1 MKKLSL
7 YISFLFVLTCAK
19 EDSQDPGTTPSNITP
34 RYTLTASSGEG
45 GSVSPTTG
53 SFNAGTQVSVTAT
66 PNSGYSFS
74 GWSNGSTANPVTV
87 TLNSNTSITANFA
100 LIPVYTITVSAEEG
114 GSVSSNGG
122 EYQQGTQ
129 VTLTATP
136 DEGYEFSGWSDGSTE
151 ATRVITASE
160 DLTLT
165 ASFTELI
172 ISYTLTVTSG
182 EGGSVN
188 SEGGEYN
195 EGTEVTLT
203 ATAGE
208 GYEFSGWSDGSTEE
222 SITITLSEDTTLE
235 ALFELIP
242 VYTLT
247 VTSTEGGSISSEG
260 GNYQEGAEL
269 TITATPDEGYE
280 FIGWNGSDSTSSTIS
295 LTLTANTTIEAL
307 FREFPQLILPDTPSK
322 MFTKGVGDTLSI
334 GFSHSGGYKSTLLS
348 AEYGSVSVISEPNQG
363 DTEGN
368 IVIEYTVNTVENV
381 DRMTTIAGF
390 DDIEINISGNDDL
403 ENSSTYQIRSQP
415 EPVFKDYLKSSHDLV
430 NSRVAINPALI
441 RFINEKDNSQEVRCD
456 YINGGL
462 NQFGNLSDGYA
473 GIAFADVNGD
483 GYDDMLLHP
492 IYSENSANNFTIY
505 KVKFELYL
513 YEDGEF
519 KFHEMDFGSLPHPE
533 AHLARKILVGDFDN
547 DGDPDFYSANFGID
561 FGSYE
566 TEKSF
571 FIINNYDVDGTFAY
585 KENPHMEGSHE
596 ASSADID
603 NDGDLDIY
611 SYGRLGISQP
621 SSPFYKNIGNF
632 ELQMW
637 SGYSP
642 NENIILNPDSNDYS
656 WQYNFFN
663 GFNTSSELVD
673 VNQDGFLDLILA
685 GHEWDQRSVVLW
697 GSENGFNT
705 SDKTIVPL
713 IETTVSF
720 PMGTIVDIKVADLN
734 YDGKKEIIFLR
745 TGGGEDG
752 SGTDIGYF
760 YSGWYIQVM
769 EVNDKE
775 LNDISVD
782 IIDTFYRDNIVQF
795 SCANPSDSWIYW
807 ISIND
812 YDNDGNL
819 DIYNK
824 MLDNIPFHRWEWNG
838 SKYIKVD

>member
-1 MKKLSL
+1 MKKLFFTLSL
-7 YISFLFVLTCAK
+7 ILLITCSK
-19 EDSQDPGTTPSNITP
+19 DSTEDNSSVYVAPPTNTTNPITTP
-34 RYTLTASSGEG
+34 
-45 GSVSPTTG
+45 
-53 SFNAGTQVSVTAT
+53 
-66 PNSGYSFS
+66 
-74 GWSNGSTANPVTV
+74 TV
-87 TLNSNTSITANFA
+87 T
-100 LIPVYTITVSAEEG
+100 
-114 GSVSSNGG
+114 
-122 EYQQGTQ
+122 Q
-129 VTLTATP
+129 
-136 DEGYEFSGWSDGSTE
+136 
-151 ATRVITASE
+151 
-160 DLTLT
+160 
-165 ASFTELI
+165 
-172 ISYTLTVTSG
+172 YTLTVTAGS
-182 EGGSVN
+182 GGSV
-188 SEGGEYN
+188 S
-195 EGTEVTLT
+195 
-203 ATAGE
+203 TAG
-208 GYEFSGWSDGSTEE
+208 GTYNDGT
-222 SITITLSEDTTLE
+222 
-235 ALFELIP
+235 
-242 VYTLT
+242 
-247 VTSTEGGSISSEG
+247 SIS
-260 GNYQEGAEL
+260 
-269 TITATPDEGYE
+269 ITATPSEGYG
-280 FIGWNGSDSTSSTIS
+280 FVGWNGSDSTSSTIS
-295 LTLTANTTIEAL
+295 ITLSANTTIEAL
-307 FREFPQLILPDTPSK
+307 FGQLPQLTLPETPSK

-334 GFSHSGGYKSTLLS
+334 GFSHAGGYKSTSLS
-348 AEYGSVSVISEPNQG
+348 ALYGNVSVISEPNEG
-363 DTEGN
+363 DVEGD
-368 IVIEYTVNTVENV
+368 IVIEYTVNSVENV
-381 DRMTTIAGF
+381 DRTTTIAGF
-390 DDIEINISGNDDL
+390 DDIGISISGNDDL

-415 EPVFKDYLKSSHDLV
+415 EPVFKDYLKPSHDLV
-430 NSRVAINPALI
+430 NSIVAINPALI
-441 RFINEKDNSQEVRCD
+441 RYINEKDNSQEDRCN

-462 NQFGNLSDGYA
+462 NQFGNLSDGYG
-473 GIAFADVNGD
+473 GIAFADINGD
-483 GYDDMLLHP
+483 GYDDILLHP
-492 IYSENSANNFTIY
+492 VYSEGSATNFSLY

-513 YEDGEF
+513 YENGEF
-519 KFHEMDFGSLPHPE
+519 KFHEMDFGSFPDAE

-596 ASSADID
+596 ASSGDID

-642 NENIILNPDSNDYS
+642 NENIILNPESNDYS
-656 WQYNFFN
+656 WQYNYFN

-673 VNQDGFLDLILA
+673 VNQDGYLDLIIA

-795 SCANPSDSWIYW
+795 SCANPSDNWIYW

-824 MLDNIPFHRWEWNG
+824 MLENIPFHRWEWNG
-838 SKYIKVD
+838 SKYIKVE